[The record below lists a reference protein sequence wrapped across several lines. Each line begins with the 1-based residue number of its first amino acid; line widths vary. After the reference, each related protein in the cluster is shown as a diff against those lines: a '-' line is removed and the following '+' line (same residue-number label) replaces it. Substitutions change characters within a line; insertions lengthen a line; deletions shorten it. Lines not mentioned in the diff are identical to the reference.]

1 MNKTTKIII
10 TVLLVIATVA
20 SFVFVARKTSSSDTY
35 ESVIGSI
42 DQKKSDVLKLT
53 AATTATTVAI
63 SMLPSDWGDPVANEI
78 ADFADYF
85 LLILGV
91 LFTEKFLLTI
101 FGSISCRVL
110 IPLACLIFIFAVW
123 KGSKTAGRL
132 GAKIFALG
140 LALVLIIPLS
150 MKASDMVDDVYKNTV
165 SNTVASVETF
175 EDSAEKSSGLSSI
188 VSGELD
194 KLKEL
199 AEDTINSFLESIA
212 VLIVT
217 SCVIPILGVLFIIW
231 LFKKVIDTVYTL
243 TEKNSEKEYSM
254 Q

>member
-1 MNKTTKIII
+1 MNKTVKIVI
-10 TVLLVIATVA
+10 TVLLIAA
-20 SFVFVARKTSSSDTY
+20 SVVSCVFVARKTSSSDTY
-35 ESVIGSI
+35 TGVIGSI
-42 DQKKSDVLKLT
+42 DQKKEDVLKLT

-110 IPLACLIFIFAVW
+110 IPLACLIFIFGIW
-123 KGSKTAGRL
+123 KGSRTAGRL
-132 GAKIFALG
+132 GAKVFALG

-150 MKASDMVDDVYKNTV
+150 MKASDMVDDVYQNTINETV
-165 SNTVASVETF
+165 SSVETF
-175 EDSAEKSSGLSSI
+175 EDSAEQSSGLSI
-188 VSGELD
+188 VTGELD
-194 KLKEL
+194 RLKEM

-217 SCVIPILGVLFIIW
+217 SCVIPILGVLFIVW
-231 LFKKVIDTVYTL
+231 LFKRVIDTAYTL
-243 TEKNSEKEYSM
+243 SEKTEEKEYSM